1 VDVRPENLFVVSA
14 EIAVAFVG
22 FASLVGVFLAR
33 NSGTLPSLIR
43 ITLRGLLDYGLL
55 ALLACTIPLLLGLTS
70 AEESAIW
77 AMSSAIFLASWV
89 SYVAVSH
96 YYYREIAAE
105 AAQPTFRLYW
115 LFFAGDGLSILLLVG
130 NAVGWPFTPSSLVY
144 FAAAIVWRLAGSAL
158 CFRILLGEF
167 WSDTNG

>member
-1 VDVRPENLFVVSA
+1 MDIQPEDLFVVSA

-33 NSGTLPSLIR
+33 NSGALSSLIR
-43 ITLRGLLDYGLL
+43 LTLRALLDYGLL
-55 ALLACTIPLLLGLTS
+55 ALLACTIPLLLGLTT
-70 AEESAIW
+70 AEEPAIW

-89 SYVAVSH
+89 SYVVISH

-105 AAQPTFRLYW
+105 AAQPKFRFYW
-115 LFFAGDGLSILLLVG
+115 FFFAGDGLSILLLVG
-130 NAVGWPFTPSSLVY
+130 NSAGWPFASSSLVY
-144 FAAAIVWRLAGSAL
+144 FASAIVWRLAGSAL
-158 CFRILLGEF
+158 CFRILLSEF